1 MRRNKHKRGFF
12 MSFLLFLVI
21 LGCMCFLG
29 LCTYVVI
36 AEHTVQTP
44 DEPTDAI
51 IVLGAQVKADG
62 SLSLQLEWRLKAAL
76 EEYEKQPRYIV
87 SCGAQG
93 ENEPAPEGEVMTEWL
108 ILHGVAPEHVLT
120 DADSYNTKENLLN
133 ARALLPDS
141 VQTVLIVTSDYHVP
155 RALAIARDQ
164 GLTAY
169 GKGAYT
175 KPEYWLKNHVR
186 ETLAWGKYLLLKVFD
201 K

>member
-1 MRRNKHKRGFF
+1 MRKNKRKRG
-12 MSFLLFLVI
+12 LLMNCLLILVVI
-21 LGCMCFLG
+21 GCACFLG
-29 LCTYVVI
+29 LGAYVVI
-36 AEHTVQTP
+36 AENTVQTP
-44 DEPTDAI
+44 AEPTDAI
-51 IVLGAQVKADG
+51 IVLGAQVKEDG

-93 ENEPAPEGEVMTEWL
+93 TNEPAPEGEVMTAWL
-108 ILHGVAPEHVLT
+108 IEHGVSSEHALT
-120 DADSYNTKENLLN
+120 DAASFNTKENLLN

-164 GLTAY
+164 GLVAY

-175 KPEYWLKNHVR
+175 KPEYWLKNHFR
-186 ETLAWGKYLLLKVFD
+186 ETLAWGKYLLLKIF
-201 K
+201 